1 MVATAIIRI
10 NIAHTVCDS
19 IWWMKRPDKWFH
31 YVISIRL
38 IFVSFCV
45 VFVCFFLFC
54 SVSVSSVVFIFFLF
68 SCFWFVWLCFR
79 GLSALS
85 LKIQEW
91 IWNAVGCSDC
101 NCEHC
106 YSLAVGSLS
115 LAGVFLLIGIARR
128 NAQHYQCNQQIIA
141 HSVCYAFLGR
151 FTIIGHYLIRCL
163 CRFLSLTLTL
173 HSVQIHSWAGVVCSF
188 AL

>member
-1 MVATAIIRI
+1 MISLC
-10 NIAHTVCDS
+10 HFDS
-19 IWWMKRPDKWFH
+19 IDFR
-31 YVISIRL
+31 
-38 IFVSFCV
+38 FVLCSV
-45 VFVCFFLFC
+45 RVFFLFC

-68 SCFWFVWLCFR
+68 ICFWFVWLCFR

-106 YSLAVGSLS
+106 YSLAVVSLS

-128 NAQHYQCNQQIIA
+128 NAQHYQCNQQTIV
-141 HSVCYAFLGR
+141 HSVCYAFSWSFYDYWPLFDSLSLSLSIAHSHSHSPLCPDSLLGR
-151 FTIIGHYLIRCL
+151 GCL
-163 CRFLSLTLTL
+163 
-173 HSVQIHSWAGVVCSF
+173 
-188 AL
+188 